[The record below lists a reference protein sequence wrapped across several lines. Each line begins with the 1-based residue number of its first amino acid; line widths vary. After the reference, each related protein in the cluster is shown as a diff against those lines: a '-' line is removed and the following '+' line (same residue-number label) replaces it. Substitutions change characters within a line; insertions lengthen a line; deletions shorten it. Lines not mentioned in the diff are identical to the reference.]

1 MTTKD
6 WLNRANGLQREIDE
20 MKETYQ
26 RALELACKT
35 VSVPNDVS
43 VQESHQNGTERRLVD
58 VAVFSEMISEKISER
73 YKILA
78 EITVAIDRVKDT
90 RLRTLLYARYIN
102 RKTWEEVAERLDMSD
117 FWVRTSLHSQALQMI
132 EKSRG

>member
-35 VSVPNDVS
+35 VSVPSDVS

-78 EITVAIDRVKDT
+78 EITVAIDRVEDT

-117 FWVRTSLHSQALQMI
+117 KWVRTSLHSQALQMI
-132 EKSRG
+132 ENSRG

>member
-102 RKTWEEVAERLDMSD
+102 RKTWRK
-117 FWVRTSLHSQALQMI
+117 WPNGWI
-132 EKSRG
+132 